1 MRKRRKLDKSSMR
14 NTPQNKVRR
23 INQALL
29 KCEMALLTLEE
40 RSLNRE
46 LTKEGVMKLEWR
58 QNGLASHIERLK
70 KARSDWQKGGP
81 RAGR

>member
-1 MRKRRKLDKSSMR
+1 MRRRRKSDKCSMR

-29 KCEMALLTLEE
+29 KCEMALLMLDERLLDPGLE
-40 RSLNRE
+40 
-46 LTKEGVMKLEWR
+46 KEGIIKLEWR
-58 QNGLASHIERLK
+58 INGLASHIDRLK
-70 KARSDWQKGGP
+70 KCRSGWQKGGP